1 MKAISILAAFS
12 LLALA
17 CSSDETTSTTDAGT
31 TADTGALPT
40 DAGTPTDSGTPSDS
54 GSSVDASPP
63 VDAATPNGPAI
74 NGCTQYVD
82 RTADAASRTLVWSF
96 SIANAPERCMIVKA
110 GQTVTFQGDLAIH
123 PLAAKGGDA
132 PSPITNVAS
141 VKFANAGSFGYVCT
155 NHPSMTGV
163 VYVLP

>member
-17 CSSDETTSTTDAGT
+17 CSSDDTTTTDAGT
-31 TADTGALPT
+31 TDTGTTSDTGVLPT
-40 DAGTPTDSGTPSDS
+40 DAGTPTDSGPAADAAP
-54 GSSVDASPP
+54 SVDAG
-63 VDAATPNGPAI
+63 APNGPVL
-74 NGCTQYVD
+74 NGCSQYVD

-96 SIANAPERCMIVKA
+96 SIANAPERCITIKA
-110 GQTVTFQGDLAIH
+110 GQTVIFQGDHTVH

-132 PSPITNVAS
+132 TTPITNVAD
-141 VKFANAGSFGYVCT
+141 VKFATAGTFGYVCS